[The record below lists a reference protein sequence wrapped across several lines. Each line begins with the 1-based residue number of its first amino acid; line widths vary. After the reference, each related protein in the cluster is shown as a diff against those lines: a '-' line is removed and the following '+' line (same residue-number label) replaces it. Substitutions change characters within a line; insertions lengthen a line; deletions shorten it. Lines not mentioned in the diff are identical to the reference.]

1 MSRELDRLAARGTGR
16 MAEKLRRLGRVR
28 LAQEC
33 AQLKPS
39 VEQAM
44 AEEFF
49 GAEPEWPE
57 YLECLTKPAQRAG
70 RA

>member
-1 MSRELDRLAARGTGR
+1 
-16 MAEKLRRLGRVR
+16 MAEKLRRLRQVR
-28 LAQEC
+28 LVQEC
-33 AQLKPS
+33 TQLQPS

-57 YLECLTKPAQRAG
+57 YLEEGVSKVSLAG
-70 RA
+70 RQALLWWDRGLSCIADG

>member
-1 MSRELDRLAARGTGR
+1 
-16 MAEKLRRLGRVR
+16 MAEKVRRLGRVR

-33 AQLKPS
+33 TQLQPW

-49 GAEPEWPE
+49 RDEPEWPE
-57 YLECLTKPAQRAG
+57 YLGLVTE
-70 RA
+70 